1 MIDVMEEGDIAVV
14 EMHHGKATALDIAFC
29 DALTLRFQRLRES
42 SSRAV
47 VLTGQGRMFSAGV
60 DLPQMVEAGV
70 PYIREF
76 LPALHRL
83 YDAIFNFPKPVVAAI
98 NGHAIAGG
106 CILACCADHRL
117 MAKDGGRMGVTE
129 ILVGVPFPPLA
140 FEVMRSVTAPQYL
153 AEAILT
159 GVTVTTDE
167 AMTRGWVNELVA
179 REDILPRAVAAAEKL
194 AAVSPAA
201 FAMGKRQLHQPATER
216 MAASGVALE
225 AEVTEIWVADATLA
239 RMRDFVA
246 RTLKKN

>member
-1 MIDVMEEGDIAVV
+1 MIDVMEQGDIAVV
-14 EMHHGKATALDIAFC
+14 EMHHGKANALDIAFC
-29 DALTLRFQRLRES
+29 DALTLRFRRLRES

-47 VLTGQGRMFSAGV
+47 VLTGQGK
-60 DLPQMVEAGV
+60 MVEAGV

-83 YDAIFNFPKPVVAAI
+83 YDTVFNFPKPVVAAI

-117 MAKDGGRMGVTE
+117 MAQDGGRNDVRMGVTE

-140 FEVMRSVTAPQYL
+140 FEVMRSVTAPQFL
-153 AEAILT
+153 AESILT
-159 GVTVTTDE
+159 GATVAPDE

-179 REDILPRAVAAAEKL
+179 REDIVSRAVAQAEKL

-201 FAMGKRQLHQPATER
+201 FAMGKLQLRQPATER
-216 MAASGVALE
+216 MAASGAALE
-225 AEVTEIWVADATLA
+225 AEVTDIWVADATLA

-246 RTLKKN
+246 RTLKKA